1 MDDAAEDDIVGA
13 RSMLAPSLADELAV
27 PEQNA
32 PDHLSARP
40 FAFASSP
47 EYKPARSRG
56 VLALPPGTHPG
67 APRAEGNGDR
77 AASVSG
83 DGETCPPRTDLAH
96 PIRLDADVSLAD
108 AFVEAANAAPAGTH
122 RWEAWYGDGPGVG
135 ASVAERFRVS
145 PRAADGVLPDASAF
159 SPLRLPAPALDG
171 GKAADVEGS
180 FARRSRNADVALAA
194 RFDAMVSGRPA
205 PANALPGAGAPAS
218 PSTLSRDTADSRD
231 ANSGSGSVGKTALK
245 AGSREGREAA
255 SEALALALVP
265 AEAAP
270 ATYPLAALPDVDA
283 ADVDAVAA
291 RVAAAYKAVASAYLG
306 APADAPDPDAGE
318 AAAALASK
326 AAAAFARALRRGEG
340 GGEGGDEIAAA
351 SSAATTK
358 RACDLATR
366 ALCVTAKDLR
376 ASHSGIAGAAA
387 KAAKRREHL
396 LQAHLRLACA
406 ALAPAPPSPSASAKL
421 AKTVAKL
428 VGAVTFLLTPVGA
441 EGVRRFVDRELAPRY
456 AGENVTR
463 NSKLIA
469 AVRAELG
476 VEAGSAAAEGK
487 GKVPEGH
494 KTQGGDEEAPSTEL
508 AAPSAPLVAAEGV
521 VATVVERRLLGAVTL
536 VRLRLASGEVV
547 AARLPGAVRL
557 VPGEQVG
564 IAVDQAQAF
573 VFPAV

>member
-1 MDDAAEDDIVGA
+1 MEKVEEDDIVGA
-13 RSMLAPSLADELAV
+13 RPMLAPSLADALAAD
-27 PEQNA
+27 A
-32 PDHLSARP
+32 PDHLAARP

-67 APRAEGNGDR
+67 GSNPAEGNGDR

-83 DGETCPPRTDLAH
+83 GGETFSPRTDLAR

-108 AFVEAANAAPAGTH
+108 AFAEAANAAPAGTH

-135 ASVAERFRVS
+135 ASVAERFRVY
-145 PRAADGVLPDASAF
+145 PRTADSSGVLPDASAF
-159 SPLRLPAPALDG
+159 SPLRLPAPAVL
-171 GKAADVEGS
+171 KTADVEGS
-180 FARRSRNADVALAA
+180 FARVEGSRNADAELAA

-205 PANALPGAGAPAS
+205 PSNALPGADAPAS
-218 PSTLSRDTADSRD
+218 PSTLSRDAADSGD
-231 ANSGSGSVGKTALK
+231 ADSGSGSVGKTLLNRG
-245 AGSREGREAA
+245 GSREGREAA
-255 SEALALALVP
+255 SDTLALALVP

-270 ATYPLAALPDVDA
+270 ATYPLAVPDVEPRRTSTRC
-283 ADVDAVAA
+283 AA
-291 RVAAAYKAVASAYLG
+291 RSRRRTRRWRRVPRRPRGRAR
-306 APADAPDPDAGE
+306 PRRRR

-326 AAAAFARALRRGEG
+326 AAAAFACALRRGEG

-351 SSAATTK
+351 SSAATK

-376 ASHSGIAGAAA
+376 ASHSGVAGAAA

-456 AGENVTR
+456 AE
-463 NSKLIA
+463 
-469 AVRAELG
+469 AVR
-476 VEAGSAAAEGK
+476 
-487 GKVPEGH
+487 
-494 KTQGGDEEAPSTEL
+494 
-508 AAPSAPLVAAEGV
+508 
-521 VATVVERRLLGAVTL
+521 
-536 VRLRLASGEVV
+536 
-547 AARLPGAVRL
+547 
-557 VPGEQVG
+557 G
-564 IAVDQAQAF
+564 IRS
-573 VFPAV
+573 P